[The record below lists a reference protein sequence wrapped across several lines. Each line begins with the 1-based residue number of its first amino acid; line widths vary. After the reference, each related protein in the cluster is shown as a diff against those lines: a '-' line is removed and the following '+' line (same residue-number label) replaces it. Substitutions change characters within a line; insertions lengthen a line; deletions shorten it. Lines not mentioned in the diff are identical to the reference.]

1 AALLFAFSAIAF
13 ADVPSRPANPKELA
27 VIKKVVTAVDSSF
40 DRFAN
45 SDWQQR
51 EASEHETFDVAT
63 ELDRP
68 MNFAMQTD
76 RTFEIRPGSALF
88 NAKVK
93 PVEDALLATQ
103 DMNK

>member
-1 AALLFAFSAIAF
+1 MFNHRAAAIAALLFAFSAIAF

-68 MNFAMQTD
+68 MNFAMQTTVHS
-76 RTFEIRPGSALF
+76 RSAP
-88 NAKVK
+88 ARRSSTRK
-93 PVEDALLATQ
+93 
-103 DMNK
+103 